1 VRHRRITGVAVA
13 AAVAL
18 LVAAPMAAAHVTV
31 NPGEAPKGGYAALSF
46 RVPNE
51 RDDASTTRLEVN
63 FPTDTPIA
71 SVRVQPKPGW
81 RYEIERTELDEPIE
95 QHGEEITE
103 VVSKITWTGGEIGP
117 TEFDEFG
124 VSVGPLPSD
133 VDQILFPA
141 IQTYD
146 SGEVVR
152 WIDEPP
158 AEGEEEPENPAPAL
172 TLVEPEEEGGSSGG
186 GSGASG
192 DEAASGL
199 TVENTASQ
207 DDVDG
212 ASTMGLIG
220 IVVGILGLL
229 VGGFALLRT
238 RRPASATAG
247 TAAASTPSTASTAS
261 SDSGD

>member
-1 VRHRRITGVAVA
+1 VAALAGVALV
-13 AAVAL
+13 
-18 LVAAPMAAAHVTV
+18 VAAPMAAAHVTV

-103 VVSKITWTGGEIGP
+103 VVSKITWTGGEIGT

-124 VSVGPLPSD
+124 VSVGPLPTD
-133 VDQILFPA
+133 VDQILFPS

-152 WIDEPP
+152 WIEEPV
-158 AEGEEEPENPAPAL
+158 EGEEEPENPAPVL
-172 TLVEPEEEGGSSGG
+172 TLVEAEEEGAAGSGG
-186 GSGASG
+186 GD
-192 DEAASGL
+192 DEAAAGGL
-199 TVENTASQ
+199 SVENAATQ

-212 ASTMGLIG
+212 ASTLGIVG
-220 IVVGILGLL
+220 IVVGVLGLAA
-229 VGGFALLRT
+229 GGFALLRA
-238 RRPASATAG
+238 RRALALAGRPA
-247 TAAASTPSTASTAS
+247 AAADGAADKEAADTTA
-261 SDSGD
+261 